1 MFLLI
6 IIFSASFALLWD
18 RQFKYEGEIGH
29 FVYKLAQKTKLTSK
43 ISECI
48 LCFSGW
54 TAIITHI
61 CCFQP
66 LNMLVF
72 CCILSMMCAYFFDL
86 KL

>member
-6 IIFSASFALLWD
+6 IIFSASFAFLWD
-18 RQFKYEGEIGH
+18 RVFKHEGEIGH
-29 FVYKLAQKTKLTSK
+29 FLYKLAQKNK
-43 ISECI
+43 ITARLSECI
-48 LCFSGW
+48 VCPAGW
-54 TAIITHI
+54 LSIIAHLLYS
-61 CCFQP
+61 QP